1 MERSVRLKNTTSED
15 NYALLAIRIMNIF
28 KKNDHS
34 LGDLI
39 RQFSQDRR
47 IKPHLYEKK
56 VEAAWAEIMGPW
68 IKKETSAIKLHDNKL
83 ILSISSAALRQEL
96 HYSRDQIKNR
106 INEFLGEDYISEVIV
121 R

>member
-1 MERSVRLKNTTSED
+1 
-15 NYALLAIRIMNIF
+15 MNSF

-34 LGDLI
+34 LGDLV

-56 VEAAWAEIMGPW
+56 VETAWSEIMGTW
-68 IKKETSAIKLHDNKL
+68 IKKETTAIKVRDKKL
-83 ILSISSAALRQEL
+83 ILSITSAALRQEL
-96 HYSRDQIKNR
+96 HYSRDQIKDR
-106 INEFLGEDYISEVIV
+106 INEFLGEIYINEVIV